1 MERIHY
7 VHVTICSDTPYYE
20 EYDKIF
26 AAKAIETPE
35 DYESDQVEDMDESEA
50 IEIPEDYESDQVED
64 MDESEA
70 IETPEDYESDQV
82 EDMDDVVDREIK
94 EPASKVIKGGPWI
107 ASNTQ

>member
-20 EYDKIF
+20 EYHNIF

-35 DYESDQVEDMDESEA
+35 VYEADEVEDMN
-50 IEIPEDYESDQVED
+50 
-64 MDESEA
+64 
-70 IETPEDYESDQV
+70 
-82 EDMDDVVDREIK
+82 DVVDREIK

>member
-1 MERIHY
+1 MIKLGQHY
-7 VHVTICSDTPYYE
+7 IYINIIFFFFFFFFFN
-20 EYDKIF
+20 DKIF

-64 MDESEA
+64 MD
-70 IETPEDYESDQV
+70 
-82 EDMDDVVDREIK
+82 DVVDREIK

>member
-20 EYDKIF
+20 EYHNIF

-35 DYESDQVEDMDESEA
+35 EFEADEVEDMDASEA
-50 IEIPEDYESDQVED
+50 IKTSEDYEADEVED
-64 MDESEA
+64 IHASEA
-70 IETPEDYESDQV
+70 IETPEVYEADEV
-82 EDMDDVVDREIK
+82 EDMNDVVDREIK